1 MSLCDGFLLDSSNL
15 EDKTKKNPKMFHLR
29 LPGDLFIFPG
39 ENSPHDSLELLANR
53 AVDEEVD
60 GGVDAE
66 KEVVGAGQAQVP
78 GGAD

>member
-1 MSLCDGFLLDSSNL
+1 MDQKD
-15 EDKTKKNPKMFHLR
+15 DTKLQLS
-29 LPGDLFIFPG
+29 LPGDIFIFPQ
-39 ENSPHDSLELLANR
+39 ENSPQDSLKLLAHG

-78 GGAD
+78 GGSD